1 MYIILFLL
9 RNFHK
14 GSGRLKCQVLLENK
28 VAVVTGSTRGIGF
41 SIAKEFAE
49 NNGATTIVCSR
60 NKQQAERAMQQIG
73 GKVFAAEIDVTND
86 FSVKEFMQQILSKF
100 GRIDILVNNA
110 GYPFDN
116 KIWYKRLHEG
126 TDEELQKIMRVDLQG
141 SVRVSRAVIRSIL
154 KENTHKEEDGGGVII
169 NISST
174 PAIVGFTKGAP
185 YTIAKAAII
194 ALTKCIAMEYGI
206 NNIRSYTMALGNIAT
221 LATYGSMT
229 EEDRNKAAE
238 EPSIKRWGKPEEVAK
253 VAACIASD
261 SFSFATGNTIVI
273 DGGTVLW

>member
-1 MYIILFLL
+1 M
-9 RNFHK
+9 
-14 GSGRLKCQVLLENK
+14 SVLLENK

-49 NNGATTIVCSR
+49 NNGATTVVCSR

-73 GKVFAAEIDVTND
+73 GNVFAAEIDVTND

-141 SVRVSRAVIRSIL
+141 SVRVSRAVIGSIL
-154 KENTHKEEDGGGVII
+154 KENTLKRSDLDDFVACYNPKNRHERKESERFKSFAYEELTKRDKLNLDIFWLKDESLEDSANLTDPDII
-169 NISST
+169 
-174 PAIVGFTKGAP
+174 AQEIVEDLEAAVSQFA
-185 YTIAKAAII
+185 TIAAD
-194 ALTKCIAMEYGI
+194 L
-206 NNIRSYTMALGNIAT
+206 
-221 LATYGSMT
+221 
-229 EEDRNKAAE
+229 
-238 EPSIKRWGKPEEVAK
+238 KR
-253 VAACIASD
+253 
-261 SFSFATGNTIVI
+261 
-273 DGGTVLW
+273 

>member
-1 MYIILFLL
+1 MPLL
-9 RNFHK
+9 
-14 GSGRLKCQVLLENK
+14 LKDK
-28 VAVVTGSTRGIGF
+28 VAIVTGSARGIGF
-41 SIAKEFAE
+41 AIAKEFAE

-60 NKQQAERAMQQIG
+60 INEQAERAIKQISS

-86 FSVKEFMQQILSKF
+86 SSVRIFIHQILSKF

-116 KIWYKRLHEG
+116 NIWYKRFHEV
-126 TDEELQKIMRVDLQG
+126 TEEELQKIMRVDLEG
-141 SVRVSRAVIRSIL
+141 SVRLSRSVISSML
-154 KENTHKEEDGGGVII
+154 QKNTNENGGQGGVII

-174 PAIVGFTKGAP
+174 PAIAGFTKGSP
-185 YTIAKAAII
+185 YTIAKAANIG
-194 ALTKCIAMEYGI
+194 LTKCIAMEYGR

-221 LATYGSMT
+221 LATYDSMT
-229 EEDRNKAAE
+229 EEDRNKAAQE
-238 EPSIKRWGKPEEVAK
+238 NSMKRWGRPEEVAK
-253 VAACIASD
+253 IAACIASD